1 MVEAPTMTE
10 HPHVIE
16 ATFQTGLQLE
26 PVKEKEVLYIS
37 DSRDFCLDLWGQPI
51 ATTYTFLFSLFSEL
65 NISDRLVVISPP
77 GSRFAYIF
85 RSFLRICFGML
96 KVF

>member
-26 PVKEKEVLYIS
+26 PVKEKEILYIS
-37 DSRDFCLDLWGQPI
+37 DSRDFCLDL
-51 ATTYTFLFSLFSEL
+51 
-65 NISDRLVVISPP
+65 
-77 GSRFAYIF
+77 
-85 RSFLRICFGML
+85 
-96 KVF
+96 